1 MPVALFISLYRFHEN
16 AFGMTL
22 AGKGACSACETLF
35 ATPAFNDGLY
45 ETHFAATRTNLAFC
59 PLRTLAQPLQ

>member
-1 MPVALFISLYRFHEN
+1 
-16 AFGMTL
+16 MTL